1 MASGSGRT
9 LFFHL
14 FFYYGFHI
22 KKIMYICKI
31 NKNND
36 IAVIQCIAVIVVL
49 LGYKNNKLSIK

>member
-9 LFFHL
+9 LFFHH
-14 FFYYGFHI
+14 FFI
-22 KKIMYICKI
+22 MVSILKKIMYICKI